1 MTRTRQR
8 GKGMRLRRA
17 SVTWAVLAAAFV
29 GFWASVSAHLSNAP
43 PPPAVVV
50 PAASHTPKTVPPRVQ
65 TYARA
70 APLVLTGCQI
80 AVSRPA
86 PPRADTAEIVTVST
100 TPGAVIRMEAVYPRA
115 RSVHGALADVQGQA
129 TFDLPISDA
138 PPGVTVPVT
147 AQVILGRS
155 KQNCATSFTP
165 VWVPLSHPTRGS
177 P

>member
-1 MTRTRQR
+1 
-8 GKGMRLRRA
+8 MRLRRA
-17 SVTWAVLAAAFV
+17 SVTWAVVAAAFV
-29 GFWASVSAHLSNAP
+29 GFWASVSAHVTSAP
-43 PPPAVVV
+43 PPPAVVQ
-50 PAASHTPKTVPPRVQ
+50 PAASHTATTVPQRNQ
-65 TYARA
+65 TYVRA
-70 APLVLTGCQI
+70 APLVLSGCQV

-100 TPGAVIRMEAVYPRA
+100 TPGAVIRMEAVYARA
-115 RSVHGALADVQGQA
+115 KSAHGALADAQGQA

-147 AQVILGRS
+147 AQVILGKS